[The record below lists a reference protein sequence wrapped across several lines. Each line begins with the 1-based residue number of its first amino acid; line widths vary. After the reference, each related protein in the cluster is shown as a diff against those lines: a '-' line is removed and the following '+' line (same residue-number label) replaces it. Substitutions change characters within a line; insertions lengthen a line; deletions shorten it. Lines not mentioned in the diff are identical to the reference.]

1 MWSGACGAMVCG
13 ALQPRNSS
21 CRHELGRPV
30 RAVLGAAGLM
40 RVPIVTCYPGPSCP
54 CVPVLLLAFQLHLAV
69 TGNNNQRAVLLVLLL
84 FVHLSL
90 LPYVT

>member
-30 RAVLGAAGLM
+30 RAVLGAARLM
-40 RVPIVTCYPGPSCP
+40 RVPIVTCNPSKLPLRPILSSHSNYSGLRQWPATEKGWSRRFYFRC
-54 CVPVLLLAFQLHLAV
+54 CHLM
-69 TGNNNQRAVLLVLLL
+69 
-84 FVHLSL
+84 
-90 LPYVT
+90 